1 MVLASSGL
9 LVPEL
14 GGPSVKPY
22 QPEGLWEASSSGRGE
37 LNIYRQDKGDKLYRR
52 GIYTF
57 IKLTL
62 PPPSLLIF
70 DGSNRDICQ
79 VNRNRTNTP
88 LQALA
93 MLNDPLVLEASRVL
107 AEKLIANYKDEK
119 SAIDE
124 AFVRILGRLP
134 KSEEEKL
141 LKAFYV
147 EELSRF
153 QEDPDIAV
161 NTLMVGDS
169 PAAKMEEIR
178 TAALMQVIVAI
189 YNLEETLTKT

>member
-1 MVLASSGL
+1 
-9 LVPEL
+9 
-14 GGPSVKPY
+14 
-22 QPEGLWEASSSGRGE
+22 
-37 LNIYRQDKGDKLYRR
+37 
-52 GIYTF
+52 
-57 IKLTL
+57 
-62 PPPSLLIF
+62 
-70 DGSNRDICQ
+70 
-79 VNRNRTNTP
+79 
-88 LQALA
+88 